1 MILFLWPPKRLTRIG
16 FFLKLSGRF
25 RLLSVDVNSLALPL
39 TDKRKIGAAQVD
51 FAAQRIDG
59 PTGGHTM
66 EPKVMAVLD
75 RLLRQAPEVVT
86 RQALIDDV
94 WAGESGGDESLSRAI
109 SLLRKALGDLR
120 GSHTYIETIP
130 RRGYRL
136 VAEVD
141 PLKDEPK
148 PPARVS
154 RKAPLA
160 RMALLMFLLAAG
172 VAIWLFGSGLD
183 LVRRD
188 EPVTHS
194 IAVLPFT
201 DMTPEQDRR
210 YFADGLSEEILNALM
225 RIPDLRVT
233 GRTSA
238 FVFRDRAVEL
248 REIGAALDVSHVLEG
263 SVRRQGNDVRIA
275 AQLIQTRDGI
285 HLWSKTFEG
294 DVTGLFDMQEK
305 IARAIARELEL
316 VLDLPL
322 ASRLAPPLTSDR
334 AAYDSYLQ
342 GRELSLRFGAEAKSN
357 AIMLLQEAVALDP
370 DFAQAWAVL
379 GRAHLLAAA
388 DNPDDDPKPYV
399 ESATRAVERS
409 LDLDPNLAYAHLVQA
424 SIFDYELDVAA
435 AVDAAARAHE
445 LDPHQPF
452 LTMSYGYY
460 LVLIGQVERGAAL
473 MRQALRQDPT
483 DAVGL
488 SNLAG
493 ASMAL
498 GDFAEAERLYRRS
511 YELGFKPAAIWLA
524 IVVAH
529 QEWIDEALAIW
540 NDQRDELASRYPP
553 GFEHADLWHTA
564 GRAFLTNDEPA
575 RLEVADRMRRYFASS
590 DSRTNAYRVGLLGSI
605 GEYEAFMQLFTQRP
619 FPINATLLYNMW
631 DDRPASQGVR
641 RHQNFSRFADTVGL
655 VKAWQRHGWPAQCR
669 PFPGT
674 DGAAAQFSCR

>member
-1 MILFLWPPKRLTRIG
+1 
-16 FFLKLSGRF
+16 
-25 RLLSVDVNSLALPL
+25 
-39 TDKRKIGAAQVD
+39 
-51 FAAQRIDG
+51 
-59 PTGGHTM
+59 
-66 EPKVMAVLD
+66 MAVLD

-109 SLLRKALGDLR
+109 SLLRKAFGDLR
-120 GSHTYIETIP
+120 GSHIYIETIP

-136 VAEVD
+136 VAEVEPAAD
-141 PLKDEPK
+141 EPKDEPK
-148 PPARVS
+148 PPARVARQS
-154 RKAPLA
+154 PLA
-160 RMALLMFLLAAG
+160 RMALLMLLPVAG
-172 VAIWLFGSGLD
+172 VGIWLLGSGLD
-183 LVRRD
+183 VVRRD
-188 EPVTHS
+188 APATHS

-201 DMTPEQDRR
+201 DMSPAQDRR

-225 RIPDLRVT
+225 HVPDLRVT

-238 FVFRDRAVEL
+238 FVFRDRAVDL

-275 AQLIQTRDGI
+275 AQLIQTRDGF
-285 HLWSKTFEG
+285 HLWSQTFDG
-294 DVTGLFDMQEK
+294 DVTDLFDMQEK

-322 ASRLAPPLTSDR
+322 ASRLAPPLTSHR
-334 AAYDSYLQ
+334 AAYDLYLQ

-357 AIMLLQEAVALDP
+357 AIRLLQAAVSLDP

-379 GRAHLLAAA
+379 GRAHLLAAVA
-388 DNPDDDPKPYV
+388 HPDEDPKPYV
-399 ESATRAVERS
+399 ESATRAVQRS
-409 LDLDPNLAYAHLVQA
+409 LDLDPDLAYAHLVQA
-424 SIFDYELDVAA
+424 SIFDYELDFAA

-452 LTMSYGYY
+452 LIMRHGYY

-488 SNLAG
+488 LNLAG

-511 YELGFKPAAIWLA
+511 YELGFKPAAIWWA
-524 IVVAH
+524 IVLAH
-529 QEWIDEALAIW
+529 QEWNDEAMAIW
-540 NDQRDELASRYPP
+540 DAQRDELGSRYPP
-553 GFEHADLWHTA
+553 GFEHPDLWHTA
-564 GRAFLTNDEPA
+564 GRAFLTDDEPA
-575 RLEVADRMRRYFASS
+575 RFEVADRMRRYFAGP

-631 DDRPASQGVR
+631 DDRLTSQGVR
-641 RHQNFSRFADTVGL
+641 RHRDFSRFAESVGL
-655 VKAWQRHGWPAQCR
+655 VQAWQRHGWPAQCR

-674 DGAAAQFSCR
+674 DGSAAQFSCR